1 MTAKPEA
8 PSKGSFDQQVVIVGA
23 GPVGLWLAHELAVA
37 GVTPLVLERA
47 GRRSPHSKALGI
59 QPRTIEVLALRDR
72 HQDVIAGGRP
82 LPNWHFGM
90 LEARVDFR
98 DLPTPFPYLL
108 AQPQSVTEQLLEG
121 YAAERGVQVRRG
133 HEVVSLTQDG
143 SSVTLGVRGPDG
155 EYTVD
160 AGYVVGADGARSV
173 VRQEAGIGFPG
184 SDTSAYGFLGE
195 VILDRPPLTPGFSA
209 LNEAGRLL
217 VVPLPGGRFRVT
229 GYDPRNQT
237 REPMTLDELC
247 EASVRIAGTDF
258 GMRDPSWLSR
268 FGNATRLAA
277 TYRAGRVLLAGDA
290 AHIHWP
296 AGGVG
301 LNVGLQDAMNL
312 GWKLAA
318 VIQGRAEDELL
329 DTYHAERHPVGRELA
344 EHTRAQTALIVGL
357 TPEVTA
363 LRALLSEA
371 VVRAGAFSE
380 LLAGKL
386 SGLDIAYPPADPR
399 AHPLTGVRAY
409 DPEGEGVLPLL
420 HDGRAVLLTMGEE
433 PVDAA
438 LAERA
443 AKAGISVHPSRIA
456 VTGGPAWSDVT
467 AALIRPDGHVW
478 WATEERSSG
487 AAFTAEVGK
496 ALEELRVVF
505 SPPAAADGVVS

>member
-1 MTAKPEA
+1 MTITPQT
-8 PSKGSFDQQVVIVGA
+8 PSQEPFDRQVVIVGA

-37 GVTPLVLERA
+37 GVNPLVLERA
-47 GRRSPHSKALGI
+47 PRRSPHSKALGI
-59 QPRTIEVLALRDR
+59 QPRTIEVLALRNR
-72 HQDVIAGGRP
+72 HRDVIARGRP

-98 DLPTPFPYLL
+98 DLPTAFPYLL

-121 YAAERGVQVRRG
+121 YATELGVEVRRG
-133 HEVVSLTQDG
+133 HDVTSLSQDG
-143 SSVTLGVRGPDG
+143 GSVTVGVRGPEG
-155 EYTVD
+155 SYTVD
-160 AGYVVGADGARSV
+160 ADYVIGADGARSV
-173 VRQEAGIGFPG
+173 VRQEAGIDFPG
-184 SDTSAYGFLGE
+184 SGTSAYGFLGE
-195 VILDRPPLTPGFSA
+195 VTLDRPPMTPGFTA

-217 VVPLPGGRFRVT
+217 VVPLPGGQFRVT
-229 GYDPRNQT
+229 GYDPQNQT
-237 REPMTLDELC
+237 REPMTLDELRD
-247 EASVRIAGTDF
+247 ASIRIAGTDF

-277 TYRAGRVLLAGDA
+277 RYRAGRVLLAGDA

-318 VIQGRAEDELL
+318 VVQGRAGEDLL

-371 VVRAGAFSE
+371 LDGARAFSD

-386 SGLDIAYPPADPR
+386 S
-399 AHPLTGVRAY
+399 
-409 DPEGEGVLPLL
+409 EG
-420 HDGRAVLLTMGEE
+420 
-433 PVDAA
+433 
-438 LAERA
+438 
-443 AKAGISVHPSRIA
+443 I
-456 VTGGPAWSDVT
+456 
-467 AALIRPDGHVW
+467 
-478 WATEERSSG
+478 
-487 AAFTAEVGK
+487 
-496 ALEELRVVF
+496 
-505 SPPAAADGVVS
+505 

>member
-1 MTAKPEA
+1 MSATPQAA
-8 PSKGSFDQQVVIVGA
+8 SSGPSDQQVVIVGA

-47 GRRSPHSKALGI
+47 RRRSPHSKALGI
-59 QPRTIEVLALRDR
+59 QPRTIEVLALRNR
-72 HQDVIAGGRP
+72 HKDVIAGGRP

-90 LEARVDFR
+90 LESRVDFR

-108 AQPQSVTEQLLEG
+108 AQPQSATERLLEG
-121 YAAERGVQVRRG
+121 YATESGVEVRRG
-133 HEVVSLTQDG
+133 HEVTSLTQEG
-143 SSVTLGVRGPDG
+143 KSVTVRVQGPDG
-155 EYTVD
+155 AYTVEAD
-160 AGYVVGADGARSV
+160 YVVGADGARSV
-173 VRQEAGIGFPG
+173 VRQEAGIDFPG
-184 SDTSAYGFLGE
+184 SETSAYGFLGE
-195 VILDRPPLTPGFSA
+195 VVLDRPPLTPGFTA

-229 GYDPRNQT
+229 GYDPLNQT
-237 REPMTLDELC
+237 REPMTLDELRD
-247 EASVRIAGTDF
+247 ASVRIAGTDF

-318 VIQGRAEDELL
+318 VVQGRADEKLL
-329 DTYHAERHPVGRELA
+329 DTYHAERRPVGRELA
-344 EHTRAQTALIVGL
+344 EHTLAQTALIVGL
-357 TPEVTA
+357 TPETTA

-371 VVRAGAFSE
+371 VAGTRAFSDF
-380 LLAGKL
+380 LAGKL
-386 SGLDIAYPPADPR
+386 SGLDIAYPPADPG

-433 PVDAA
+433 PVNAGV
-438 LAERA
+438 AERA
-443 AKAGISVHPSRIA
+443 TKAGISVHASRLA
-456 VTGGPAWSDVT
+456 ETGGPAWSHVT
-467 AALIRPDGHVW
+467 AALVRPDGHVW
-478 WATEERSSG
+478 WATEADSSG
-487 AAFTAEVGK
+487 AEFTAEVSRT
-496 ALEELRVVF
+496 LEELAVVF
-505 SPPAAADGVVS
+505 

>member
-1 MTAKPEA
+1 MSATPQA
-8 PSKGSFDQQVVIVGA
+8 PSRGSSAQQVVIVGA

-47 GRRSPHSKALGI
+47 HQRSAHSKALGI
-59 QPRTIEVLALRDR
+59 QPRTLEVLALRNR
-72 HQDVIAGGRP
+72 HRDVIAGGRP

-90 LEARVDFR
+90 LESRVDFR

-108 AQPQSVTEQLLEG
+108 AQPQSVTERLLEG
-121 YAAERGVQVRRG
+121 YATESGVEVRRG
-133 HEVVSLTQDG
+133 HEVTSLTQHG
-143 SSVTLGVRGPDG
+143 SSVTVRVHGPDG

-160 AGYVVGADGARSV
+160 ADYVVGADGARSV
-173 VRQEAGIGFPG
+173 VRQEAGIDFPG
-184 SDTSAYGFLGE
+184 SETSAYGFLGE
-195 VILDRPPLTPGFSA
+195 VILDRPPLTPGFTA

-237 REPMTLDELC
+237 RAPMTLDELRD
-247 EASVRIAGTDF
+247 ASTRIAGTDF

-318 VIQGRAEDELL
+318 VMQGRADEEFL
-329 DTYHAERHPVGRELA
+329 DTYHAERHPVGRELS
-344 EHTRAQTALIVGL
+344 EHTLAQTALIVGL
-357 TPEVTA
+357 TPEITA
-363 LRALLSEA
+363 LRALLGEA
-371 VVRAGAFSE
+371 VVGARAFSDF
-380 LLAGKL
+380 LAGKL
-386 SGLDIAYPPADPR
+386 SGLDIAYPPADPE
-399 AHPLTGVRAY
+399 AHPLTGVRAH
-409 DPEGEGVLPLL
+409 DPEGEGVFPLL

-433 PVDAA
+433 PVDAGV
-438 LAERA
+438 AERA
-443 AKAGISVHPSRIA
+443 KKAGIPVHSSRLA
-456 VTGGPAWSDVT
+456 ETGGPAWSQVT

-478 WATEERSSG
+478 WATEAHSSG
-487 AAFTAEVGK
+487 AEFTAGIGRT
-496 ALEELRVVF
+496 LDELRVVF
-505 SPPAAADGVVS
+505 